1 MSAIVAGKACKKCG
15 DEFWC
20 SFGHPKWFN
29 EGIRGKS
36 SPEFEEFKALAK
48 SGVCPDCYADGGLKD
63 MTEDVE

>member
-15 DEFWC
+15 EKFWV

-29 EGIRGKS
+29 EGVKGKS
-36 SPEFEEFKALAK
+36 SPEWEEFIELAK
-48 SGVCPDCYADGGLKD
+48 SGMCPDCYADGGLKD